1 MNVYFL
7 QIHSALM
14 SRVYTVVVSSVIF
27 LFIFVALT
35 ISSVMYTLS
44 SILWLCLYYSFVW
57 KLFLLLW
64 IIWCSW
70 QKCEPKFLFQSSISE
85 YCYYVDKK
93 RSGYG
98 HTKWRFCKNTGGR
111 CPSIS
116 KGGRWWGSEDSD
128 PPDSWTLD
136 HFPQEL

>member
-14 SRVYTVVVSSVIF
+14 NRVYTVVVSSVFFFF

-35 ISSVMYTLS
+35 ISSVVYTLN
-44 SILWLCLYYSFVW
+44 SILLFCLYYSFVW
-57 KLFLLLW
+57 KLYLLLW
-64 IIWCSW
+64 VIWCSW
-70 QKCEPKFLFQSSISE
+70 WKCELKFLFQSSISE
-85 YCYYVDKK
+85 YCYYLNKK
-93 RSGYG
+93 RWGYR
-98 HTKWRFCKNTGGR
+98 HTEWRFWKNTGGR

-116 KGGRWWGSEDSD
+116 KGEKWWDSEDSD

-136 HFPQEL
+136 H